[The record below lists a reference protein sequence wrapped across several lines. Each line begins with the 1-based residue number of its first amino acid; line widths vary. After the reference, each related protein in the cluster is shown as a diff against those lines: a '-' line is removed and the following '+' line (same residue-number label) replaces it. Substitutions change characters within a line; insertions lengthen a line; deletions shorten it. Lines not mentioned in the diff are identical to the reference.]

1 MKNRGADR
9 RSHPRFEIVGTSL
22 GSVEMWTRLE
32 LRNLGRGGALLG
44 PSSSLRGE
52 GSLQGILTLG
62 AWRQPVHA
70 VVRHF
75 SASARGLAV
84 GVEFF
89 DALPDTPVRIAG
101 ERSGDVSQE
110 EPAQEE
116 RRRYRR
122 VVAPQDFAFESRDWV
137 NVELRDVSMHRDPA
151 GCRGGRRGVVR
162 LAVHGD
168 ADRVSSHVHECC
180 CRGSRACKTV
190 PLWALFAGDSLVG
203 SKATSEAVP
212 C

>member
-1 MKNRGADR
+1 
-9 RSHPRFEIVGTSL
+9 
-22 GSVEMWTRLE
+22 MWTRLE

-137 NVELRDVSMHRDPA
+137 NVELRDVSM
-151 GCRGGRRGVVR
+151 GGAMFQTTAPLPVGVQGQFYTRFGDKRFDAAIEVRRVGRTEADRRRGVGVVFVSMDR
-162 LAVHGD
+162 ESRSNLA
-168 ADRVSSHVHECC
+168 AFLAAPPS
-180 CRGSRACKTV
+180 
-190 PLWALFAGDSLVG
+190 
-203 SKATSEAVP
+203 
-212 C
+212 